1 MSHNTW
7 IHKISRAV
15 IVKPLAK
22 TPVTPNQLTVVRLLT
37 GLGAVAGFAVGE
49 MPWVQVGAV
58 AFIVSMLFDRA
69 DGDLARMTGRT
80 SPGGHVFDL
89 IADALCN
96 SLIFV
101 GLGLGLS
108 QGDYGHGATVM
119 GATAGLAVALIL
131 GMVIR
136 MENLEGARA
145 AELGGA
151 AGFDPDDAML
161 LVPLAVLFGA
171 AEGLLLAAA
180 IGAPCFAVFFFML
193 FRKKLFAKTP
203 DQPPD

>member
-7 IHKISRAV
+7 IHKVSRV
-15 IVKPLAK
+15 LIVNPLAN
-22 TPVTPNQLTVVRLLT
+22 TPVHPNHLTVVRLAV
-37 GLGAVAGFAVGE
+37 GLGAVAGFATGAA
-49 MPWVQVGAV
+49 PWVQVGAV
-58 AFIVSMLFDRA
+58 AFLVSMLFDRA
-69 DGDLARMTGRT
+69 DGDLARITGRT
-80 SPGGHVFDL
+80 SPWGHTLDL

-101 GLGLGLS
+101 GLGIGLS
-108 QGDYGHGATVM
+108 HGDYGNGAIVM
-119 GATAGLAVALIL
+119 GVTAGAAVAAIL

-136 MENLEGARA
+136 VESLEGARA

-151 AGFDPDDAML
+151 AGFDPDDAMA

-180 IGAPCFAVFFFML
+180 ICAPCFTVFFLML
-193 FRKKLFAKTP
+193 FRRKLFGWK
-203 DQPPD
+203 

>member
-7 IHKISRAV
+7 IHKVSRVV
-15 IVKPLAK
+15 IVKPLAD
-22 TPVTPNQLTVVRLLT
+22 TPVRPNHLTVVRLIT
-37 GLGAVAGFAVGE
+37 GLAAVGGFATGQA
-49 MPWVQVGAV
+49 PWVQVGAV
-58 AFIVSMLFDRA
+58 AFMVSMLFDRA
-69 DGDLARMTGRT
+69 DGDLARFTGRT

-89 IADALCN
+89 VADALCN

-101 GLGLGLS
+101 GLGIGLS
-108 QGDYGHGATVM
+108 QGDYGL
-119 GATAGLAVALIL
+119 GATAMGVTAGAAVALIL

-145 AELGGA
+145 AELGGV

-171 AEGLLLAAA
+171 SEGLLLAAA
-180 IGAPCFAVFFFML
+180 IGAPGFAVFFLML
-193 FRKKLFAKTP
+193 FRKKLFGKP
-203 DQPPD
+203 MD